1 MEAVSKL
8 PTADPLFGLLRLPRT
23 ILFGNGQRAALGSIS
38 ASLGRRALICTDSR
52 FSAEPAFAALL
63 QSLKQA
69 AVDVLVFDQV
79 QPDIPR
85 DTVLDCCD
93 FARPF
98 KPDQVIGIGGGSCLD
113 MAKCAALILAH
124 GGRVED
130 YYGEFKVPGP
140 TLPVIAMPTTA
151 GTGSEVTPVAVLSD
165 PDRVMKIGISSP
177 HLIPQIAICDPELT
191 ATCPPKLTAIAGA
204 DALTHAIEAFTTAR
218 REPDAMLSQQHVFV
232 GKSAL
237 TDHFALL
244 AIRLLARS
252 LRRTV
257 TDGSDLAA
265 RADVMM
271 GAMAAGCAFGSAGT
285 AAAHAIQYPI
295 GALTHTAHGLG
306 VATLL
311 PYVMA
316 YNLPASAEDF
326 AEIARAMGIADSG
339 RSDAMLADLA
349 IEAVAQLFADIGI
362 PADLAAL
369 GLPVDQQD
377 WAAEQALTVGRLI
390 KNNPRSIDLEAMK
403 ELVGA
408 AFTGD
413 RGSLITRSEA

>member
-1 MEAVSKL
+1 
-8 PTADPLFGLLRLPRT
+8 
-23 ILFGNGQRAALGSIS
+23 
-38 ASLGRRALICTDSR
+38 
-52 FSAEPAFAALL
+52 
-63 QSLKQA
+63 
-69 AVDVLVFDQV
+69 
-79 QPDIPR
+79 
-85 DTVLDCCD
+85 
-93 FARPF
+93 
-98 KPDQVIGIGGGSCLD
+98 
-113 MAKCAALILAH
+113 
-124 GGRVED
+124 
-130 YYGEFKVPGP
+130 
-140 TLPVIAMPTTA
+140 
-151 GTGSEVTPVAVLSD
+151 
-165 PDRVMKIGISSP
+165 
-177 HLIPQIAICDPELT
+177 
-191 ATCPPKLTAIAGA
+191 
-204 DALTHAIEAFTTAR
+204 
-218 REPDAMLSQQHVFV
+218 MLSQQHVFV